1 MSRRTKLLFSAAI
14 LLAGLA
20 LWAVYRG
27 PSVRPAPSGSGA
39 VTAPTAAA
47 GQTGGKGGTTGTAGT
62 PAATASGNAAQMSSG
77 PASAPDPADGSG
89 PPVAPA
95 SGGAAAPPVF
105 PPAGGADGSPG
116 GPPPRTI
123 ADILEGADLSD
134 PAQRDRAVAEIAALE
149 SARKQAGVARAREL
163 GLPLRVER
171 PDGTVQ
177 EVAGLDDDGHP
188 LYFTTHNVSAA
199 ISTGANVLQA
209 APYDL
214 RGTSALF
221 LGVWDGGSA
230 RATHQEFGGRVS
242 VRDGSGSIDHA
253 THVAGTMIAA
263 GVTASA
269 KGMAPAAPVAS
280 YDWNSDK
287 SEMTTAGAATATEA
301 INATDKFLIS
311 NHSYGFIA
319 GWNYVAAGSPYRVW
333 EWYGNGTTAASVE
346 ADFGLY
352 STQARESDALAFTA
366 PYLLMFRSAGN
377 ERNNNPSAG
386 QAVALSPGS
395 TSVVNYDP
403 AVHPTGDGTYR
414 GGFETISFDAV
425 AKNVL
430 TVGSVLD
437 AVTSGLR
444 DPSKAAPSSFTSYGP
459 TDDGRIKP
467 DLVANGE
474 SVYSSL
480 NSGDASYGTY
490 SGTSMS
496 SPNAAGTAAL
506 LAQEYVRLFGQAMRA
521 STLKGLLIHT
531 ADDRGNAGPDYKHGW
546 GLINGK
552 AAADLVRDHHA
563 NALKVRLTEGTM
575 PTNGTTMTHEFVWDG
590 SSPIRAT
597 MCWTDPAGT
606 STTISDLRS
615 ARLRNNLDLKI
626 VAPDGT
632 QHLPYTM
639 PFVGTWTQASMD
651 LPATTGINNTDNV
664 EQVYVDAP
672 GAPGVY
678 RAVVSFQGTLA
689 NNQVYS
695 LLISGSANE
704 IPPPPALALESVS
717 PDSGT
722 AGSVVTLQLSG
733 AALSSATSVQL
744 TKDGQTAINATSL
757 SMAGEQLVCQVN
769 LAGAAVGTW
778 NVVAGNGSETS
789 TLLNAF
795 TVVAALY
802 GESFDGTVT
811 GWSSSSVRGSNA
823 WILAS
828 NNFKSPPRS
837 YFCPA
842 PASQTTT
849 YLVSAPIVIPAGA
862 SGLQF
867 KFWHS
872 YNLES
877 RRDGGRVEVSVDNGA
892 TWFGVDSSG
901 SGVVFASN
909 GYNNTIRNGTTSD
922 FGRGTSVWTG
932 NSGGFVETVLSVTDN
947 AKFAGKTV
955 RLRWGL
961 ATNISNLSSSI
972 GWYVDSVALFGNA
985 DLLNQ
990 PPSVVTQANVP
1001 DAGTVTDPGS
1011 GITYSL
1017 VASAG
1022 APLSV
1027 SAADDGGVEN
1037 LDYRWTATGPGPVF
1051 FSPNGGNA
1059 ASSTQADFEVLG
1071 DYQINVTMTDTGG
1084 LSATSTV
1091 YVRVEMAAS
1100 SVRVSP
1106 PSASLGVGGAQQF
1119 GAVLLD
1125 QFGGEMD
1132 SSAAVFTWTVT
1143 GGGSV
1148 TSSGLFT
1155 ATQAGENFAVVAATT
1170 LPDGTVSRTLETGGP
1185 APDSEA
1191 SDFAQVTVTPGAA
1204 TVMLGNLAQ
1213 VYDGLPKPLAVTTDP
1228 PELSVSVTYNGN
1240 LSAPSAAGT
1249 YAVEAVV
1256 TDPNYQGGASG
1267 MLVVE
1272 LSAFDAWRLENF
1284 GEWWESN
1291 PDSVSSADAD
1301 GDGADNHA
1309 EFYLGTDPA
1318 DPGSRLRISVA
1329 PMNSSAATVTIS
1341 PAVTEGVYLL
1351 KSWSDLTQTP
1361 VTASLEIT
1369 GKAESASF
1377 EVPAAADRNF
1387 YQLLYTPPVGRGG
1400 LPMP

>member
-1 MSRRTKLLFSAAI
+1 MSRRPKLLLFAASLI
-14 LLAGLA
+14 TGIACWLLYHGQP
-20 LWAVYRG
+20 VE
-27 PSVRPAPSGSGA
+27 PSRTGGEA
-39 VTAPTAAA
+39 VTAARSDEGSGGATSTALPPAA
-47 GQTGGKGGTTGTAGT
+47 VASGTAT
-62 PAATASGNAAQMSSG
+62 QTSSG
-77 PASAPDPADGSG
+77 PAGGSG
-89 PPVAPA
+89 PADESGTDVSPV
-95 SGGAAAPPVF
+95 SGGAAVPPVF
-105 PPAGGADGSPG
+105 PPVGGADGSPG
-116 GPPPRTI
+116 GPSRRSI
-123 ADILEGADLSD
+123 ADILEGVDLAD
-134 PAQRDRAVAEIAALE
+134 PAQRERAVAEIAALE
-149 SARKQAGVARAREL
+149 NERKQAGMARAREL

-177 EVAGLDDDGHP
+177 EVVGLDDDGHP
-188 LYFTTHNVSAA
+188 LYFTTHNVNAA
-199 ISTGANVLQA
+199 ISTGANVLNA

-287 SEMTTAGAATATEA
+287 AEMTAAGPATPTEA
-301 INATDKFLIS
+301 INASNKFLIS

-319 GWNYVAAGSPYRVW
+319 GWNYVASGSPYRVW
-333 EWYGNGTTAASVE
+333 EWYGNGTAATSVE
-346 ADFGLY
+346 ADFGIY
-352 STQARESDALAFTA
+352 NTQARDSDSIAFSA

-377 ERNNNPSAG
+377 ERNNNPSTG

-395 TSVVNYDP
+395 STVVNYDP
-403 AVHPTGDGTYR
+403 AVHPAGDGSYR

-437 AVTSGLR
+437 AVTSGAR
-444 DPSKAAPSSFTSYGP
+444 DPSKASPSSFTSFGP

-474 SVYSSL
+474 TVYSSL

-552 AAADLVRDHHA
+552 AAVDLIRDHQA
-563 NALKVRLTEGTM
+563 NPPKVRLTEGTM
-575 PTNGTTMTHEFVWDG
+575 PTNGTTITHEFVWDG

-606 STTISDLRS
+606 STTTADLRS

-664 EQVYVDAP
+664 EQVYVAGP

-678 RAVVSFQGTLA
+678 RAVVSFQGVLA
-689 NNQVYS
+689 NSQVYS

-704 IPPPPALALESVS
+704 VPPPPALALESVS
-717 PDSGT
+717 PDNGT

-733 AALSSATSVQL
+733 VALAGVDSVRL
-744 TKDGQTAINATSL
+744 TKDGQSAINATSL

-769 LAGAAVGTW
+769 LAGAAAGTW
-778 NVVAGNGSETS
+778 NVVAANGTETS

-795 TVVAALY
+795 SVVAALY

-823 WILAS
+823 WTLAS

-842 PASQTTT
+842 PAAQTTT
-849 YLVSAPIVIPAGA
+849 YLVSAPIVVPAGA

-877 RRDGGRVEVSVDNGA
+877 RRDGGRVEISVDNGA
-892 TWFGVDSSG
+892 TWTGVDAGG
-901 SGVVFASN
+901 SGVAFAGN

-922 FGRGTSVWTG
+922 FGPGTSVWTG

-961 ATNISNLSSSI
+961 ATNNSNRSSST

-985 DLLNQ
+985 DVLNQ
-990 PPSVVTQANVP
+990 PPSVTSQAAVAE
-1001 DAGTVTDPGS
+1001 AGTVTDAGN

-1022 APLSV
+1022 ATLSV
-1027 SAADDGGVEN
+1027 SAADDGGAAN
-1037 LDYRWTATGPGPVF
+1037 LNYTWTATGPAPVF

-1059 ASSTQADFEVLG
+1059 ASSTQADFEALG
-1071 DYQINVTMTDTGG
+1071 DYQINVTVTDAGG

-1091 YVRVEMAAS
+1091 YVRVEAVAS
-1100 SVRVSP
+1100 AVRVSP
-1106 PSASLGVGGAQQF
+1106 PSASLGVGGVQQF
-1119 GAVLLD
+1119 GATLLD
-1125 QFGGEMD
+1125 QFGGAMD
-1132 SSAAVFTWTVT
+1132 TSAAAFTWTAT
-1143 GGGSV
+1143 GGGTV

-1155 ATQAGENFAVVAATT
+1155 ATQAGENFAVVA
-1170 LPDGTVSRTLETGGP
+1170 GTVLPNGAVFGALATEVP

-1204 TVMLGNLAQ
+1204 TVGLGNLAR
-1213 VYDGLPKPLAVTTDP
+1213 VYDGFPKPVDVITDP
-1228 PELSVSVTYNGN
+1228 PGLSVSVTYNGAS
-1240 LSAPSAAGT
+1240 SAPSAAGT

-1267 MLVVE
+1267 VLAIE
-1272 LSAFDAWRLENF
+1272 LSAYDAWRLENF
-1284 GEWWESN
+1284 GESWESN
-1291 PDSVSSADAD
+1291 PASAGSADAD

-1318 DPGSRLRISVA
+1318 DPGSRLRITAA
-1329 PMNSSAATVTIS
+1329 PLGSASATVTVA
-1341 PAVTEGVYLL
+1341 PAVTAGVYLL
-1351 KSWSDLTQTP
+1351 KSWTDLTVTP
-1361 VTASLEIT
+1361 TSTELEIREN
-1369 GKAESASF
+1369 AASASF
-1377 EVPAAADRNF
+1377 EVPAGTDRNF
-1387 YQLLYTPPVGRGG
+1387 YQLLYTPPP
-1400 LPMP
+1400 LP